1 MYFFIF
7 KELTVLHCNVSYC
20 YVLTSTPSS
29 LDMIAGPRSPMM
41 TWKATQVP
49 MRSPMIL
56 ISTISLPA
64 PPNVCNAETGA
75 EGTLSKWM
83 QETLKFLSSLVL
95 FYEHT

>member
-1 MYFFIF
+1 MLQCNGSYF
-7 KELTVLHCNVSYC
+7 H
-20 YVLTSTPSS
+20 VLTSTPSS
-29 LDMIAGPRSPMM
+29 FDMIAGPRSPMM

-75 EGTLSKWM
+75 EDTRSKGM
-83 QETLKFLSSLVL
+83 QEILKFLSSLVL
-95 FYEHT
+95 FYELP